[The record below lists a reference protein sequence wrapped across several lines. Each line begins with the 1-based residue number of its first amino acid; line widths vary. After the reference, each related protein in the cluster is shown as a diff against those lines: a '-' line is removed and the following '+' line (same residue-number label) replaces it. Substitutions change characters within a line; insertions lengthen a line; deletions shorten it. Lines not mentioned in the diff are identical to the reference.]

1 MKILGMCLTY
11 VKGIFSRNI
20 EMFFSLMIKLVRFS
34 RFGECPFGRDL
45 RSLLTTTSFQIFFCY
60 ESWKYMSTLRRK
72 VFSGGTS
79 EKFSSLGL
87 KFLRF
92 SCFQECRFGRDQ
104 RSQLN
109 SDRHLFKKDFCCG
122 SYKYVSTLRKKI
134 FSVAEVKFFLL

>member
-1 MKILGMCLTY
+1 MCLTY

-20 EMFFSLMIKLVRFS
+20 EMLFSLMLKLVRFS

-109 SDRHLFKKDFCCG
+109 NYTFSKKDFCYG
-122 SYKYVSTLRKKI
+122 SCKYVSTLRKKI
-134 FSVAEVKFFLL
+134 FSVTKVKCFLL